1 MDNRAYWI
9 WMQQAFGAGSP
20 LPWRIHRSVP
30 GGVEAFY
37 QGGPRLWNSLGGI
50 REQEAAAL
58 FSFSLEE
65 AQAQLEHALK
75 VGWEVLTPACGEYPQ
90 ALTHIYDPPA
100 VLYGKGKLPDMD
112 SRPALAV
119 VGARK
124 ATPETQE
131 KAREFGYQLAL
142 GGASVV
148 TGGAVGVDA
157 AVALGAMSGGGPVVS
172 VLPVALNSPY
182 LSKNHFLRQSILE
195 KGGALLTEYFAQQT
209 PGFGTFQV
217 RNRLITGLACGVLL
231 LQAARK
237 SGTVMYA
244 SYAKNQNRDVFVWP
258 GPQGDPAFAGG
269 WDLLED
275 GAKAVERGEEILEEF
290 QYRFAGRGKIISL
303 PAPRAWQA
311 EEEAAIPV
319 LADPGLPALSQAQA
333 AVLAALTDTPQ
344 AVAQLEEAA
353 GLPAGQLLGA
363 LTELELL
370 GLAQSHQGKRYS
382 RLLSPG
388 GGYSPPAGRGR
399 APAAGEASPLAK
411 GQENVLA
418 ALTDTPQTVAQL
430 EEATGLPA
438 GQLLGALMELE
449 LLGQARSHQGKRY
462 SRRSP
467 ALAGRQAPSA
477 RSSRSSPGGGP
488 IHLTGEQAVVLTCLA
503 KAPQPLDQL
512 EKATGLP
519 AGKVLEALQVL
530 EKMGLA
536 RPCLG
541 GGYCRA

>member
-244 SYAKNQNRDVFVWP
+244 SYAKEQNRDVFVWP

-303 PAPRAWQA
+303 PASRAWRA

-438 GQLLGALMELE
+438 G
-449 LLGQARSHQGKRY
+449 
-462 SRRSP
+462 
-467 ALAGRQAPSA
+467 
-477 RSSRSSPGGGP
+477 
-488 IHLTGEQAVVLTCLA
+488 
-503 KAPQPLDQL
+503 
-512 EKATGLP
+512 
-519 AGKVLEALQVL
+519 KVLEALQVL
-530 EKMGLA
+530 EGMGLA
-536 RPCLG
+536 RPCPG

>member
-244 SYAKNQNRDVFVWP
+244 SYAKDQNRDVFVWP

-290 QYRFAGRGKIISL
+290 QYRSAGRGKIISL

-311 EEEAAIPV
+311 EEAAIPV

-388 GGYSPPAGRGR
+388 GGYSSPAGRGR

-411 GQENVLA
+411 GQEKVLA

-438 GQLLGALMELE
+438 GQLLGALAELE
-449 LLGQARSHQGKRY
+449 LLGQAQSHQGKRY
-462 SRRSP
+462 SRRFSSP
-467 ALAGRQAPSA
+467 SGRQAPSA

-488 IHLTGEQAVVLTCLA
+488 IHLTGEQAVVLTCLT
-503 KAPQPLDQL
+503 KAPQPLEQL

-530 EKMGLA
+530 EGMGLA
-536 RPCLG
+536 RPCPG

>member
-157 AVALGAMSGGGPVVS
+157 AVALGAIGGGGPVVS

-244 SYAKNQNRDVFVWP
+244 SYAKDQNRDVFVWP

-275 GAKAVERGEEILEEF
+275 GAKAVERGEEILEEL

-303 PAPRAWQA
+303 PAPRAWRA

-333 AVLAALTDTPQ
+333 AVLSALTDTPQ

-370 GLAQSHQGKRYS
+370 GQAQ
-382 RLLSPG
+382 
-388 GGYSPPAGRGR
+388 
-399 APAAGEASPLAK
+399 
-411 GQENVLA
+411 
-418 ALTDTPQTVAQL
+418 
-430 EEATGLPA
+430 
-438 GQLLGALMELE
+438 
-449 LLGQARSHQGKRY
+449 SHQGKRY

-488 IHLTGEQAVVLTCLA
+488 IHLTGEQAVVLTCLT

-530 EKMGLA
+530 EGMGLA
-536 RPCLG
+536 RPCPG

>member
-244 SYAKNQNRDVFVWP
+244 SYAKDQSRDVFVWP

-303 PAPRAWQA
+303 PAPRAWRA

-370 GLAQSHQGKRYS
+370 G
-382 RLLSPG
+382 
-388 GGYSPPAGRGR
+388 
-399 APAAGEASPLAK
+399 
-411 GQENVLA
+411 
-418 ALTDTPQTVAQL
+418 
-430 EEATGLPA
+430 
-438 GQLLGALMELE
+438 
-449 LLGQARSHQGKRY
+449 QARSHQGKRY

-467 ALAGRQAPSA
+467 SPSGRQAPSA

-488 IHLTGEQAVVLTCLA
+488 IHLTGEQAVVLTCLT

-530 EKMGLA
+530 EGMGLA
-536 RPCLG
+536 RPCPG
-541 GGYCRA
+541 GGFCRA

>member
-100 VLYGKGKLPDMD
+100 VLYGKGELPDMD

-244 SYAKNQNRDVFVWP
+244 SYAKDQSRDVFVWP

-303 PAPRAWQA
+303 PTPRAWRA
-311 EEEAAIPV
+311 EEAAIPV

-344 AVAQLEEAA
+344 AVAQLEEAT

-411 GQENVLA
+411 GQEKVLA

-438 GQLLGALMELE
+438 GQLLGALAELE
-449 LLGQARSHQGKRY
+449 LLGQARSHRGKRY
-462 SRRSP
+462 SRRFPSP
-467 ALAGRQAPSA
+467 SGRQAPSA

-488 IHLTGEQAVVLTCLA
+488 IHLTGEQAVVLTCLT
-503 KAPQPLDQL
+503 KAPQPLEQL

-530 EKMGLA
+530 EGMGLA
-536 RPCLG
+536 RPCPG

>member
-142 GGASVV
+142 GGAVVV

-244 SYAKNQNRDVFVWP
+244 SYAKEQNRDVFVWP

-303 PAPRAWQA
+303 PAPRAWRA

-370 GLAQSHQGKRYS
+370 G
-382 RLLSPG
+382 
-388 GGYSPPAGRGR
+388 
-399 APAAGEASPLAK
+399 
-411 GQENVLA
+411 
-418 ALTDTPQTVAQL
+418 
-430 EEATGLPA
+430 
-438 GQLLGALMELE
+438 
-449 LLGQARSHQGKRY
+449 QARSHQGKRY

-488 IHLTGEQAVVLTCLA
+488 IHLTGEQAVVLTCLT
-503 KAPQPLDQL
+503 KAPQPLEQL

-530 EKMGLA
+530 EGMGLA
-536 RPCLG
+536 RPCPG

>member
-157 AVALGAMSGGGPVVS
+157 AVALGAIGGGGPVVS

-195 KGGALLTEYFAQQT
+195 EGGALLTEYFAQQT

-244 SYAKNQNRDVFVWP
+244 SYAKDQSRDVFVWP

-275 GAKAVERGEEILEEF
+275 GAKAVECGEEILEEF

-303 PAPRAWQA
+303 PVPRAWQA
-311 EEEAAIPV
+311 EEAAIPV

-382 RLLSPG
+382 RLISPG

-411 GQENVLA
+411 GQEKVLA

-438 GQLLGALMELE
+438 GQLLGALTELE

-488 IHLTGEQAVVLTCLA
+488 IHLTGEQAVVLTCLT

-530 EKMGLA
+530 EGMGLA
-536 RPCLG
+536 RPCPG

>member
-75 VGWEVLTPACGEYPQ
+75 VGWEVLTPACEEYPQ
-90 ALTHIYDPPA
+90 ALMHIYDPPA

-142 GGASVV
+142 GGAVVV

-157 AVALGAMSGGGPVVS
+157 AVALGAIGGGGPVVS

-244 SYAKNQNRDVFVWP
+244 SYAKEQNRDVFVWP

-303 PAPRAWQA
+303 PAPRAWRA

-370 GLAQSHQGKRYS
+370 GQAQ
-382 RLLSPG
+382 
-388 GGYSPPAGRGR
+388 
-399 APAAGEASPLAK
+399 
-411 GQENVLA
+411 
-418 ALTDTPQTVAQL
+418 
-430 EEATGLPA
+430 
-438 GQLLGALMELE
+438 
-449 LLGQARSHQGKRY
+449 SHQGKRY

-488 IHLTGEQAVVLTCLA
+488 IHLTGEQAVVLTCLT

-530 EKMGLA
+530 EEMGLA
-536 RPCLG
+536 RPCPG

>member
-100 VLYGKGKLPDMD
+100 VLYGKGELPDMD

-244 SYAKNQNRDVFVWP
+244 SYAKDQNRDVFVWP

-303 PAPRAWQA
+303 PTPRAWQA
-311 EEEAAIPV
+311 EEAAIPV

-411 GQENVLA
+411 GQEKVLA

-438 GQLLGALMELE
+438 GQLLGALTELE

-488 IHLTGEQAVVLTCLA
+488 IHLTGEQAVVLTCLT
-503 KAPQPLDQL
+503 KAPQPLEQL

-530 EKMGLA
+530 EGMGLA
-536 RPCLG
+536 RPCPG

>member
-142 GGASVV
+142 GGAVVV

-244 SYAKNQNRDVFVWP
+244 SYAKDQNRDVFVWP

-303 PAPRAWQA
+303 PAPRAWRA

-370 GLAQSHQGKRYS
+370 GQAQ
-382 RLLSPG
+382 
-388 GGYSPPAGRGR
+388 
-399 APAAGEASPLAK
+399 
-411 GQENVLA
+411 
-418 ALTDTPQTVAQL
+418 
-430 EEATGLPA
+430 
-438 GQLLGALMELE
+438 
-449 LLGQARSHQGKRY
+449 SHQGKRY

-488 IHLTGEQAVVLTCLA
+488 IHLTGEQAVVLTCLT
-503 KAPQPLDQL
+503 KAPQPLEQL

-530 EKMGLA
+530 EGMGLA
-536 RPCLG
+536 RPCPG

>member
-142 GGASVV
+142 GGAVVV

-244 SYAKNQNRDVFVWP
+244 SYAKDQNRDVFVWP

-290 QYRFAGRGKIISL
+290 QYRSAGRGKIISL
-303 PAPRAWQA
+303 PVSRAWQA
-311 EEEAAIPV
+311 EEAAIPV

-363 LTELELL
+363 LTELEVL

-411 GQENVLA
+411 GQEKVLA

-438 GQLLGALMELE
+438 GQLLGALTELE

-462 SRRSP
+462 SRRFPSP
-467 ALAGRQAPSA
+467 SGRQAPSA

-488 IHLTGEQAVVLTCLA
+488 IHLTGEQAVVLTCLT
-503 KAPQPLDQL
+503 KAPQPLEQL

-530 EKMGLA
+530 EGMGLA
-536 RPCLG
+536 RPCPG

>member
-142 GGASVV
+142 GGAVVV

-157 AVALGAMSGGGPVVS
+157 AVALGAIGGGGPVVS

-244 SYAKNQNRDVFVWP
+244 SYAKDQNRDVFVWP

-290 QYRFAGRGKIISL
+290 QYRSAGRGKIISL

-311 EEEAAIPV
+311 EEAAIPV

-399 APAAGEASPLAK
+399 APAAGEASPVAK

-438 GQLLGALMELE
+438 GQLLGALTELE

-488 IHLTGEQAVVLTCLA
+488 IHLTGEQAVVLTCLT

-530 EKMGLA
+530 EGMGLA
-536 RPCLG
+536 RPCPG

>member
-142 GGASVV
+142 GGAVVV

-157 AVALGAMSGGGPVVS
+157 AVALGAIGGGGPVVS

-244 SYAKNQNRDVFVWP
+244 SYAKDQNRDVFVWP

-290 QYRFAGRGKIISL
+290 QYRSAGRGKIISL

-311 EEEAAIPV
+311 EEAAIPV

-382 RLLSPG
+382 RLISPG

-411 GQENVLA
+411 GQEKVLA

-438 GQLLGALMELE
+438 GQLLGALTELE

-488 IHLTGEQAVVLTCLA
+488 IHLTGEQAVVLTCLT

-530 EKMGLA
+530 EGMGLA
-536 RPCLG
+536 RPCPG

>member
-30 GGVEAFY
+30 GGLEAFY

-142 GGASVV
+142 GGAVVV

-244 SYAKNQNRDVFVWP
+244 SFAKEQNRDVFVWP

-275 GAKAVERGEEILEEF
+275 GAKAVERGEEI
-290 QYRFAGRGKIISL
+290 
-303 PAPRAWQA
+303 
-311 EEEAAIPV
+311 EEAAIPV

-388 GGYSPPAGRGR
+388 GGYSSPAGRGR
-399 APAAGEASPLAK
+399 APAAGEASPVAK

-438 GQLLGALMELE
+438 GQLLGALTELE
-449 LLGQARSHQGKRY
+449 LLGQAQSHQGKRY

-488 IHLTGEQAVVLTCLA
+488 IHLTGEQAVVLTCLT

-530 EKMGLA
+530 EEMGLA
-536 RPCLG
+536 RPCPG

>member
-100 VLYGKGKLPDMD
+100 VLYGKGKLRDMD

-244 SYAKNQNRDVFVWP
+244 SYAKDQNRDVFVWP

-303 PAPRAWQA
+303 PAPRVWQA
-311 EEEAAIPV
+311 EEAAIPV

-363 LTELELL
+363 LTDLELL

-388 GGYSPPAGRGR
+388 GGYSSPAGRGR

-411 GQENVLA
+411 GQEKVLA

-438 GQLLGALMELE
+438 GQLLGALTELE
-449 LLGQARSHQGKRY
+449 LLGQARSHRGKRY

-488 IHLTGEQAVVLTCLA
+488 IHLTGEQAVVLTCLT
-503 KAPQPLDQL
+503 KAPQPLEQL

>member
-75 VGWEVLTPACGEYPQ
+75 VGWEVLTPACEEYPQ

-303 PAPRAWQA
+303 PAPRAWRA

-370 GLAQSHQGKRYS
+370 G
-382 RLLSPG
+382 
-388 GGYSPPAGRGR
+388 
-399 APAAGEASPLAK
+399 
-411 GQENVLA
+411 
-418 ALTDTPQTVAQL
+418 
-430 EEATGLPA
+430 
-438 GQLLGALMELE
+438 
-449 LLGQARSHQGKRY
+449 QARSHQGKRY
-462 SRRSP
+462 SRRFPSP
-467 ALAGRQAPSA
+467 SGRQAPSA

-488 IHLTGEQAVVLTCLA
+488 IHLTGEQAVVLTCLT
-503 KAPQPLDQL
+503 KAPQPLEQL

-530 EKMGLA
+530 EGMGLA
-536 RPCLG
+536 RPCPG

>member
-100 VLYGKGKLPDMD
+100 VLYGKGELPDMD

-142 GGASVV
+142 GGAVVV

-244 SYAKNQNRDVFVWP
+244 SYAKDQNRDVFVWP

-290 QYRFAGRGKIISL
+290 QYRSAGRGKIISL

-311 EEEAAIPV
+311 EEAAIPV

-363 LTELELL
+363 LTELEVL

-411 GQENVLA
+411 GQEKVLA

-488 IHLTGEQAVVLTCLA
+488 IHLTGEQAVVLTCLT
-503 KAPQPLDQL
+503 KAPQPLEQL

-530 EKMGLA
+530 EGMGLA
-536 RPCLG
+536 RPCPG

>member
-75 VGWEVLTPACGEYPQ
+75 VGWEVLTPACEEYPQ
-90 ALTHIYDPPA
+90 ALTHIFDPPA

-244 SYAKNQNRDVFVWP
+244 SYAKDQSRDVFVWP

-303 PAPRAWQA
+303 PTPRAWQA
-311 EEEAAIPV
+311 EEAAIPV

-382 RLLSPG
+382 RLISPG

-411 GQENVLA
+411 GQEKVLA

-438 GQLLGALMELE
+438 GQLLGALTELE
-449 LLGQARSHQGKRY
+449 LLGQAQSHQGKRY
-462 SRRSP
+462 SRRFP

-488 IHLTGEQAVVLTCLA
+488 IHLTGEQAVVLTCLT

-530 EKMGLA
+530 EGMGLA
-536 RPCLG
+536 RPCPG

>member
-142 GGASVV
+142 GGAVVV

-157 AVALGAMSGGGPVVS
+157 AVALGAIGGGGPVVS

-244 SYAKNQNRDVFVWP
+244 SYAKDQNRDVFVWP

-303 PAPRAWQA
+303 PTPRAWQA
-311 EEEAAIPV
+311 EEAAIPV

-411 GQENVLA
+411 GQEKVLA

-438 GQLLGALMELE
+438 GQLLGALTELE

-488 IHLTGEQAVVLTCLA
+488 IHLTGEQAVVLTCLT

-530 EKMGLA
+530 EGMGLA
-536 RPCLG
+536 RPCPG

>member
-142 GGASVV
+142 GGAVVV

-244 SYAKNQNRDVFVWP
+244 SYAKDQSRDVFVWP

-303 PAPRAWQA
+303 PAPRVWRA
-311 EEEAAIPV
+311 EEAAIPV

-411 GQENVLA
+411 GQEKVLA

-488 IHLTGEQAVVLTCLA
+488 IHLTGEQAVVLTCLT
-503 KAPQPLDQL
+503 KAPQPLEQL

-530 EKMGLA
+530 EGMGLA
-536 RPCLG
+536 RPCPG

>member
-100 VLYGKGKLPDMD
+100 VLYGKGELPDMD

-142 GGASVV
+142 GGASIV

-157 AVALGAMSGGGPVVS
+157 AVALGTMSGGGPVVS

-303 PAPRAWQA
+303 PAPRAWRA

-370 GLAQSHQGKRYS
+370 G
-382 RLLSPG
+382 
-388 GGYSPPAGRGR
+388 
-399 APAAGEASPLAK
+399 
-411 GQENVLA
+411 
-418 ALTDTPQTVAQL
+418 
-430 EEATGLPA
+430 
-438 GQLLGALMELE
+438 
-449 LLGQARSHQGKRY
+449 QARSHQGKRY
-462 SRRSP
+462 SRRFP

-488 IHLTGEQAVVLTCLA
+488 IHLTGEQAVVLTCLT
-503 KAPQPLDQL
+503 KAPQPLEQL

-530 EKMGLA
+530 EGMGLA
-536 RPCLG
+536 RPCPG

>member
-142 GGASVV
+142 GGAVVV

-244 SYAKNQNRDVFVWP
+244 SYAKDQNRDVFVWP

-303 PAPRAWQA
+303 PVPRAWQA
-311 EEEAAIPV
+311 EEAAIPV

-411 GQENVLA
+411 GQEKVLA

-438 GQLLGALMELE
+438 GQLLGALTELE
-449 LLGQARSHQGKRY
+449 LLGQAQSHQGKRY
-462 SRRSP
+462 SRRLPSP
-467 ALAGRQAPSA
+467 SGRQAPSA

-488 IHLTGEQAVVLTCLA
+488 IHLTGEQAVVLTCLT
-503 KAPQPLDQL
+503 KAPQPLEQL

-530 EKMGLA
+530 EGMGLA
-536 RPCLG
+536 RPCPG

>member
-142 GGASVV
+142 GGAVVV

-182 LSKNHFLRQSILE
+182 LSKNHFLRKSILE

-303 PAPRAWQA
+303 PAPRVWQA
-311 EEEAAIPV
+311 EEAAIPV

-333 AVLAALTDTPQ
+333 A
-344 AVAQLEEAA
+344 
-353 GLPAGQLLGA
+353 
-363 LTELELL
+363 
-370 GLAQSHQGKRYS
+370 
-382 RLLSPG
+382 
-388 GGYSPPAGRGR
+388 
-399 APAAGEASPLAK
+399 
-411 GQENVLA
+411 VLA

-462 SRRSP
+462 SRLLSPGGGHSPPAGRGRAPAAGEASPLAKGQEKVLAALTDTPQTVAQLEEATGLPAGQLLGALTELELLGQARSHRGKRYSRRSP

-488 IHLTGEQAVVLTCLA
+488 IHLTGEQAVVLTCLT

-530 EKMGLA
+530 EEMGLA
-536 RPCLG
+536 RPCPG

>member
-1 MDNRAYWI
+1 M
-9 WMQQAFGAGSP
+9 
-20 LPWRIHRSVP
+20 
-30 GGVEAFY
+30 
-37 QGGPRLWNSLGGI
+37 
-50 REQEAAAL
+50 
-58 FSFSLEE
+58 
-65 AQAQLEHALK
+65 
-75 VGWEVLTPACGEYPQ
+75 
-90 ALTHIYDPPA
+90 
-100 VLYGKGKLPDMD
+100 
-112 SRPALAV
+112 
-119 VGARK
+119 
-124 ATPETQE
+124 
-131 KAREFGYQLAL
+131 
-142 GGASVV
+142 
-148 TGGAVGVDA
+148 
-157 AVALGAMSGGGPVVS
+157 VS

-244 SYAKNQNRDVFVWP
+244 SYAKDQNRDVFVWP

-290 QYRFAGRGKIISL
+290 QYRSAGRGKIISL

-382 RLLSPG
+382 RLISPG

-418 ALTDTPQTVAQL
+418 ALTDTPRTLVQL

-438 GQLLGALMELE
+438 GQLLGALTELE

-488 IHLTGEQAVVLTCLA
+488 IHLTGEQAVVLTCLT
-503 KAPQPLDQL
+503 KAPQPLEQL

-530 EKMGLA
+530 EGMGLA
-536 RPCLG
+536 RPCPG

>member
-90 ALTHIYDPPA
+90 ALTHMYDPPA
-100 VLYGKGKLPDMD
+100 VLYGKGELPDMD

-142 GGASVV
+142 GGAVVV

-244 SYAKNQNRDVFVWP
+244 SYAKDQNRDVFVWP

-303 PAPRAWQA
+303 PAPRVWQA
-311 EEEAAIPV
+311 EEAAIPV

-363 LTELELL
+363 LTELEVL

-388 GGYSPPAGRGR
+388 GGYSSPAGRGR

-411 GQENVLA
+411 GQEKVLA

-438 GQLLGALMELE
+438 GQLLGALTELE

-488 IHLTGEQAVVLTCLA
+488 IHLTGEQAVVLTCLT

-530 EKMGLA
+530 EGMGLA
-536 RPCLG
+536 RPCPG

>member
-244 SYAKNQNRDVFVWP
+244 SYAKDQNRDVFVWP

-275 GAKAVERGEEILEEF
+275 GAKAVECGEEILEEF

-303 PAPRAWQA
+303 PAPRAWRA

-363 LTELELL
+363 L
-370 GLAQSHQGKRYS
+370 A
-382 RLLSPG
+382 
-388 GGYSPPAGRGR
+388 
-399 APAAGEASPLAK
+399 
-411 GQENVLA
+411 
-418 ALTDTPQTVAQL
+418 
-430 EEATGLPA
+430 
-438 GQLLGALMELE
+438 ELE
-449 LLGQARSHQGKRY
+449 LLGQAQSHQGKRY

-488 IHLTGEQAVVLTCLA
+488 IHLTGEQAVVLTCLT
-503 KAPQPLDQL
+503 KAPQPLEQL

-530 EKMGLA
+530 EGMGLA
-536 RPCLG
+536 RPCPG

>member
-244 SYAKNQNRDVFVWP
+244 SYAKDQNRDVFVWP

-290 QYRFAGRGKIISL
+290 QYRSAGRGKIISL
-303 PAPRAWQA
+303 PAPRAWRA

-370 GLAQSHQGKRYS
+370 G
-382 RLLSPG
+382 
-388 GGYSPPAGRGR
+388 
-399 APAAGEASPLAK
+399 
-411 GQENVLA
+411 
-418 ALTDTPQTVAQL
+418 
-430 EEATGLPA
+430 
-438 GQLLGALMELE
+438 
-449 LLGQARSHQGKRY
+449 QARSHQGKRY

-488 IHLTGEQAVVLTCLA
+488 IHLTGEQAVVLTCLT

-530 EKMGLA
+530 EGMGLA
-536 RPCLG
+536 RPCPG

>member
-244 SYAKNQNRDVFVWP
+244 SYAKDQNRDVFVWP

-311 EEEAAIPV
+311 EEAAIPV

-363 LTELELL
+363 LTELEVL

-411 GQENVLA
+411 GQEKVLA

-438 GQLLGALMELE
+438 GQLLGALTELE
-449 LLGQARSHQGKRY
+449 LLGQAQSHQGKRY
-462 SRRSP
+462 SRRFPSP
-467 ALAGRQAPSA
+467 SGRQAPSA

-488 IHLTGEQAVVLTCLA
+488 IHLTGEQAVVLTCLT
-503 KAPQPLDQL
+503 KAPQPLEQL

-530 EKMGLA
+530 EGMGLA
-536 RPCLG
+536 RPCPG

>member
-1 MDNRAYWI
+1 
-9 WMQQAFGAGSP
+9 MQQAFGAGSP

-157 AVALGAMSGGGPVVS
+157 AVALGAIGGGGPVVS

-195 KGGALLTEYFAQQT
+195 EGGALLTEYFAQQT

-244 SYAKNQNRDVFVWP
+244 SYAKDQSRDVFVWP

-275 GAKAVERGEEILEEF
+275 GAKAVECGEEILEEF

-303 PAPRAWQA
+303 PVPRAWQA
-311 EEEAAIPV
+311 EEAAIPV

-382 RLLSPG
+382 RLISPG

-411 GQENVLA
+411 GQEKVLA

-438 GQLLGALMELE
+438 GQLLGALTELE
-449 LLGQARSHQGKRY
+449 LLGQAQSHQGKRY

-488 IHLTGEQAVVLTCLA
+488 IHLTGEQAVVLTCLT
-503 KAPQPLDQL
+503 KAPQPLEQL

-530 EKMGLA
+530 EEMGLA
-536 RPCLG
+536 RPCPG

>member
-157 AVALGAMSGGGPVVS
+157 AVALVS

-244 SYAKNQNRDVFVWP
+244 SYAKDQNRDVFVWP

-275 GAKAVERGEEILEEF
+275 GAKAVERGEEILEEL

-370 GLAQSHQGKRYS
+370 GQAQSHQGKRYS

-388 GGYSPPAGRGR
+388 GGYSPPDGRGR
-399 APAAGEASPLAK
+399 APAAGEASPVAK

-438 GQLLGALMELE
+438 G
-449 LLGQARSHQGKRY
+449 
-462 SRRSP
+462 
-467 ALAGRQAPSA
+467 
-477 RSSRSSPGGGP
+477 
-488 IHLTGEQAVVLTCLA
+488 
-503 KAPQPLDQL
+503 
-512 EKATGLP
+512 
-519 AGKVLEALQVL
+519 KVLEALQVL
-530 EKMGLA
+530 EGMGLA
-536 RPCLG
+536 RPCPG

>member
-142 GGASVV
+142 GGASIV

-244 SYAKNQNRDVFVWP
+244 SYAKDQNRDVFVWP

-290 QYRFAGRGKIISL
+290 QYRSAGRGKIISL
-303 PAPRAWQA
+303 PAPRAWRA
-311 EEEAAIPV
+311 EEAAIPV

-399 APAAGEASPLAK
+399 APAAGEASPVAK

-438 GQLLGALMELE
+438 GQLLGALTELE
-449 LLGQARSHQGKRY
+449 LLGQAQPHRGKRY

-488 IHLTGEQAVVLTCLA
+488 IHLTGEQAVVLTCLT

-530 EKMGLA
+530 EGMGLA
-536 RPCLG
+536 RPCPG

>member
-142 GGASVV
+142 GGAVVV

-244 SYAKNQNRDVFVWP
+244 SYAKDQSRDVFVWP

-303 PAPRAWQA
+303 PASRAWRA

-382 RLLSPG
+382 RRFSSP
-388 GGYSPPAGRGR
+388 S
-399 APAAGEASPLAK
+399 
-411 GQENVLA
+411 
-418 ALTDTPQTVAQL
+418 
-430 EEATGLPA
+430 
-438 GQLLGALMELE
+438 
-449 LLGQARSHQGKRY
+449 
-462 SRRSP
+462 
-467 ALAGRQAPSA
+467 GRQAPSA

-488 IHLTGEQAVVLTCLA
+488 IHLTGEQAVVLTCLT

-530 EKMGLA
+530 EGMGLA
-536 RPCLG
+536 RPCPG

>member
-100 VLYGKGKLPDMD
+100 VLYGKGELPDMD

-244 SYAKNQNRDVFVWP
+244 SYAKDQNRDVFVWP

-290 QYRFAGRGKIISL
+290 QYRSAGRGKIISL
-303 PAPRAWQA
+303 PAPRVWQA

-370 GLAQSHQGKRYS
+370 G
-382 RLLSPG
+382 
-388 GGYSPPAGRGR
+388 
-399 APAAGEASPLAK
+399 
-411 GQENVLA
+411 
-418 ALTDTPQTVAQL
+418 
-430 EEATGLPA
+430 
-438 GQLLGALMELE
+438 
-449 LLGQARSHQGKRY
+449 QARSHQGKRY

-488 IHLTGEQAVVLTCLA
+488 IHLTGEQAVVLTCLT

-530 EKMGLA
+530 EGMGLA
-536 RPCLG
+536 RPCPG

>member
-75 VGWEVLTPACGEYPQ
+75 VGWEVLTPACEEYPQ

-142 GGASVV
+142 GGAVVV

-157 AVALGAMSGGGPVVS
+157 AVALGAIGGGGPVVS

-244 SYAKNQNRDVFVWP
+244 SYAKDQNRDVFVWP

-269 WDLLED
+269 WDLLEE
-275 GAKAVERGEEILEEF
+275 GAKAVECGEEILEEF

-311 EEEAAIPV
+311 EEAAIPV

-363 LTELELL
+363 LTELEVL

-388 GGYSPPAGRGR
+388 GGYSSPAGRGR

-411 GQENVLA
+411 GQETVLA
-418 ALTDTPQTVAQL
+418 ALTDTPRTLAQL
-430 EEATGLPA
+430 GEATGLPA
-438 GQLLGALMELE
+438 GQLLGALTELE
-449 LLGQARSHQGKRY
+449 LLGQARSHRGKRY

-488 IHLTGEQAVVLTCLA
+488 IHLTGEQAVVLTCLT
-503 KAPQPLDQL
+503 KAPQPLEQL

-530 EKMGLA
+530 EGMALA
-536 RPCLG
+536 RPCPG

>member
-244 SYAKNQNRDVFVWP
+244 SYAKDQSRDVFVWP

-275 GAKAVERGEEILEEF
+275 GAKAVECGEEILEEF

-311 EEEAAIPV
+311 EEAAIPV

-382 RLLSPG
+382 RLISPG

-399 APAAGEASPLAK
+399 APAAGEASPVAK

-449 LLGQARSHQGKRY
+449 LLGQARSHRGKRY

-488 IHLTGEQAVVLTCLA
+488 IHLTGEQAVVLTCLT
-503 KAPQPLDQL
+503 KAPQPLEQL

-530 EKMGLA
+530 EGMGLA
-536 RPCLG
+536 RPCPG

>member
-75 VGWEVLTPACGEYPQ
+75 VGWEVLTPACEEYPQ

-142 GGASVV
+142 GGAVVV

-157 AVALGAMSGGGPVVS
+157 AVALGAIGGGGPVVS

-244 SYAKNQNRDVFVWP
+244 SYAKDQNRDVFVWP

-290 QYRFAGRGKIISL
+290 QYRSAGRGKIISL

-311 EEEAAIPV
+311 EEAAIPV

-382 RLLSPG
+382 RLISPG

-418 ALTDTPQTVAQL
+418 ALTDTPRTLVQL

-438 GQLLGALMELE
+438 GQLLGALTELE

-488 IHLTGEQAVVLTCLA
+488 IHLTGEQAVVLTCLT
-503 KAPQPLDQL
+503 KAPQPLEQL

-530 EKMGLA
+530 EGMGLA
-536 RPCLG
+536 RPCPG